1 MLRNSVLDDKK
12 FRQAI
17 SSRSDTGTPVFQFL
31 LWTILWLVLVALIAL
46 S

>member
-1 MLRNSVLDDKK
+1 MLRNSVLDAKK
-12 FRQAI
+12 FRLAI
-17 SSRSDTGTPVFQFL
+17 SSMSDTGMLVFQFL